1 MARCGFSPP
10 TRVFE
15 AAGAGGCLITDFW
28 QGIEHFL
35 EPGRECLVARD
46 GVEVSEQLRRLTPAQ
61 AKAIGQAA
69 LRRVR
74 AEHTYSKRAAQVEEA
89 LDNLGSWENL
99 RSSF

>member
-1 MARCGFSPP
+1 MIIEPDELSKLRNKS
-10 TRVFE
+10 E
-15 AAGAGGCLITDFW
+15 KSIN
-28 QGIEHFL
+28 IEHFL
-35 EPGRECLVARD
+35 EPGRECLVASD
-46 GVEVSEQLRRLTPAQ
+46 GADLSEQLRRLTRAE

-69 LRRVR
+69 LRRVL